1 MINQSK
7 PKSAGQILLI
17 PQEYIRPNPNQPR
30 RFYSNKEMEELTSSI
45 RENGILQPITVRKIS
60 MQEYELIAG
69 ERRLRAAR
77 NVGIKAIPCI
87 IMNVDTKKS
96 AAYSLI
102 ENLQRCDL
110 NFLEEAVA
118 IQKLIESSGSTQEE
132 VAKILGKSQS
142 AISNKLRLLR
152 LTEEQQEII
161 INNQLTERHARC
173 LLSLG
178 DEEQINRV
186 LSIIA
191 DKHLSVAESERLVKQ
206 ILNRTNKKTRP
217 TIKLFKD
224 VRLFINTLNHAVDTM
239 RQAGIEADSIKSET
253 EAYIEYVVRIPK
265 PDNLA
270 IKVGVSSEQQADSA

>member
-1 MINQSK
+1 MLNQSK

-30 RFYSNKEMEELTSSI
+30 RFYSNKEMEELTNSI

-60 MQEYELIAG
+60 SQDYELIAG

-87 IMNVDTKKS
+87 IMNVNTQKS

-110 NFLEEAVA
+110 NFLEEARA
-118 IQKLIESSGSTQEE
+118 IQKLIEFSGATQEE
-132 VAKILGKSQS
+132 VAKTLGKSQS

-161 INNQLTERHARC
+161 INNELTERHARC
-173 LLSLG
+173 LLSLT
-178 DEEQINRV
+178 DEEQINRI
-186 LSIIA
+186 LGIIA
-191 DKHLSVAESERLVKQ
+191 DKRLSVTESERLVKQ
-206 ILNRTNKKTRP
+206 VLNRMNKKTRP

-253 EAYIEYVVRIPK
+253 DAYIEYVVRIPK
-265 PDNLA
+265 PENLA
-270 IKVGVSSEQQADSA
+270 IKVGVSEPESESA

>member
-1 MINQSK
+1 MLSQSK

-30 RFYSNKEMEELTSSI
+30 RFYSNKEMEELTLSI

-60 MQEYELIAG
+60 SQEYELIAG

-77 NVGIKAIPCI
+77 NVGLKSIPCI
-87 IMNVDTKKS
+87 IMNVDTQKS
-96 AAYSLI
+96 ATYSLI

-110 NFLEEAVA
+110 NFLEEAKA
-118 IQKLIESSGSTQEE
+118 IQKLIEFSGCTQEE
-132 VAKILGKSQS
+132 VAKTLGKSQS

-161 INNQLTERHARC
+161 INNGLSERHARC
-173 LLSLG
+173 LLSLS
-178 DEEQINRV
+178 DEEHINRL

-191 DKHLSVAESERLVKQ
+191 DKHLSVTESERLVKQ
-206 ILNRTNKKTRP
+206 LLNRMNKKTRP

-253 EAYIEYVVRIPK
+253 DAYIEYVVRIPK

-270 IKVGVSSEQQADSA
+270 IRVGVSEPEAESA

>member
-1 MINQSK
+1 MLSQSK

-30 RFYSNKEMEELTSSI
+30 RFYSNKEMEELTLSI
-45 RENGILQPITVRKIS
+45 RENGILQPITVRKVS
-60 MQEYELIAG
+60 SQEYELIAG

-77 NVGIKAIPCI
+77 NVGLKAIPCI
-87 IMNVDTKKS
+87 IMNVDTQKS
-96 AAYSLI
+96 ATYSLI

-110 NFLEEAVA
+110 NFLEEAKA
-118 IQKLIESSGSTQEE
+118 IQKLIEFSGSTQEE
-132 VAKILGKSQS
+132 VAKTLGKSQS

-161 INNQLTERHARC
+161 INNGLTERHARC
-173 LLSLG
+173 LLSLS
-178 DEEQINRV
+178 DEEQINRI

-191 DKHLSVAESERLVKQ
+191 DKHLSVTESERLVKQ
-206 ILNRTNKKTRP
+206 LLNRMNKKTRP

-253 EAYIEYVVRIPK
+253 DAYIEYVVRIPK

-270 IKVGVSSEQQADSA
+270 IRVGVSEPQAESA

>member
-1 MINQSK
+1 MLNQAK

-30 RFYSNKEMEELTSSI
+30 RFYSNKEMEELTLSI
-45 RENGILQPITVRKIS
+45 RENGILQPITVRKVS
-60 MQEYELIAG
+60 SQEYELIAG

-77 NVGIKAIPCI
+77 NVGLKAIPCI
-87 IMNVDTKKS
+87 IMNVDTRKS
-96 AAYSLI
+96 ATYSLI

-110 NFLEEAVA
+110 NFLEEAKA
-118 IQKLIESSGSTQEE
+118 IQKLIEFSGVTQEE
-132 VAKILGKSQS
+132 VAKTLGKSQS

-161 INNQLTERHARC
+161 INSGLTERHARC
-173 LLSLG
+173 LLSLA
-178 DEEQINRV
+178 DEEQIDRL

-191 DKHLSVAESERLVKQ
+191 DKHLSVTESERLVKQ
-206 ILNRTNKKTRP
+206 LLNRMNKKTRP

-253 EAYIEYVVRIPK
+253 DAYIEYVVRIPK

-270 IKVGVSSEQQADSA
+270 IKVEVSEPEAESA